1 MEELRHSAGAHV
13 DDPLSVVARGHPT
26 CAAIGQGWVLSVLLT
41 ESTGMDHLEQ
51 CDLLEGE
58 VERFAVLVEAAS
70 PSLPVPSCPGWTVD
84 DLTLHLGSVHRWAE
98 HLVRVRASTRIPSS
112 EMGLEEGPVNGEWI
126 RRGGTAL
133 VRTLRATDPATSMW
147 AWGSDQHVRFWSRR
161 QLHETLVHRFDLEL
175 SEGERPSVP
184 AHLAADT
191 IDEFLDNL
199 AAAEYFSPA
208 VARLRGD
215 GESILFRATDTG
227 NAWRV
232 GLHQDR
238 FDVRTGESSAT
249 ASLSGPAATLSLVL
263 YRRLSLAGTDL
274 DVQRRRDLVDF
285 WIANSALE

>member
-1 MEELRHSAGAHV
+1 
-13 DDPLSVVARGHPT
+13 
-26 CAAIGQGWVLSVLLT
+26 
-41 ESTGMDHLEQ
+41 MDHLEH

-58 VERFAVLVEAAS
+58 IERFAVLVEGSS

-84 DLTLHLGSVHRWAE
+84 DLTLHLGTVHRWAE
-98 HLVRVRASTRIPSS
+98 HLVRVRAPTRIPSS
-112 EMGLEEGPVNGEWI
+112 EVAPDEGPVNGEWI
-126 RRGGTAL
+126 RRGGVAL
-133 VRTLRATDPATSMW
+133 MKTLRAADPVASMW

-175 SEGERPSVP
+175 SEGERPAAP

-208 VARLRGD
+208 VARLRGN

-232 GLHQDR
+232 ALDPDR
-238 FDVRTGESSAT
+238 FDVRTGESSTT
-249 ASLSGPAATLSLVL
+249 ASLSGPAVTLSLVL
-263 YRRLSLAGTDL
+263 YRRLPLASSDL
-274 DVQRRRDLVDF
+274 DVQGRHDLVEF